1 MKPFGRDGMPL
12 RCCQESGGL
21 GNSDKARLTLFSK
34 TKEAIGR
41 KKTKEWFNV
50 VKVGSEVPLW
60 VSVPPVNV
68 PVFIGTRSEDPYGHA
83 FYQYWVGTRID
94 KLTPIAVTDVDAIEL
109 AHRTAERLL
118 PFVHP
123 NSLFPFVQTAK
134 LKVLQFGIARREH
147 IVLLADD
154 ADYRWWLYT
163 PIAEVSK
170 LAINGQSCEYELR
183 DGLIYIDGHAI
194 VTLDGRGRAV
204 FNISANTIEV
214 AYAVGNSSL
223 VVDEALPYFVAA
235 AYMKAASDEQSGILE
250 SVRVGAV
257 SFSFRSVKELKDKAA
272 QLEKLGHQLLRVGGR
287 M

>member
-1 MKPFGRDGMPL
+1 M
-12 RCCQESGGL
+12 
-21 GNSDKARLTLFSK
+21 
-34 TKEAIGR
+34 
-41 KKTKEWFNV
+41 

-60 VSVPPVNV
+60 VSVPPVNI

-83 FYQYWVGTRID
+83 FYQYWTGTSID
-94 KLTPIAVTDVDAIEL
+94 KLSPVSVIDVDAIEL
-109 AHRTAERLL
+109 AQKTSERLL

-134 LKVLQFGIARREH
+134 LKVLQFGLARREH
-147 IVLLADD
+147 IVLLSDEI
-154 ADYRWWLYT
+154 DYRWWLYT
-163 PIAEVSK
+163 PIAEVNK
-170 LAINGQSCEYELR
+170 LVINGQSYEVELR
-183 DGLIYIDGHAI
+183 DGLIYLDGRAI

-204 FNISANTIEV
+204 FNISANTIEIS
-214 AYAVGNSSL
+214 YAIANSSL

-235 AYMKAASDEQSGILE
+235 AYLKAASDEQSGILE

-272 QLEKLGHQLLRVGGR
+272 QLEKLGYQLLRVGGR